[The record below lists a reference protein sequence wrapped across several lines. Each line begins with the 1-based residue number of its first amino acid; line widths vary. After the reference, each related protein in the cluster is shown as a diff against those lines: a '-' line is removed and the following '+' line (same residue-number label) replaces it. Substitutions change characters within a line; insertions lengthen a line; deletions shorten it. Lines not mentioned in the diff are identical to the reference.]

1 MQHLPRLLL
10 AALAIA
16 TAAGLNTQRPA
27 VAQNA
32 GQPEAASGW
41 SAKAVVR
48 TREEMIVA
56 ANPIAAKVGGDILA
70 AGGSAADAAIAT
82 QLTLGLVEP
91 QSSGIGGGGFFLHWR
106 ASDRKL
112 TSLDARETAPMAA
125 SPELFL
131 AADGKPLAFFDAVV
145 GGRSVGTPGVPALLW
160 EAHQR
165 WGKLPWA
172 ALFAPAIDL
181 AEKGFAISP
190 RLAGLIA
197 GDKHLARDPVARAY
211 FYLPDGAP
219 KPAGT
224 ILRNP
229 EYAATLRKLAEA
241 GPAAFYKGPIA
252 EAVAAAAQ
260 AEPNPGKLT
269 PSDLAAYSVKEREP
283 ICGPYRGHRICS
295 MGPPSSGGL
304 TILQM
309 LAMLEPH
316 DLKGY
321 GATSPNAIH
330 LMMQASAL
338 AYADRDSYLADPDF
352 VPSPVRGLLD
362 QGYLR
367 DRGREIAPDARFAP
381 AKPGAP
387 PERAGQAPPPAGITL
402 EIPAT
407 SHMSIVDRDGNAVA
421 FTTTIEDAFGAR
433 RMVGGFLLN
442 NQLTDFS
449 FRPDADGK
457 PVANRVQP
465 GKRPRSSMAPLMAFD
480 PSGKLT
486 FVAGSPGGSRIIGYV
501 ARSVVGLID
510 FDLDAQ
516 AAVSLPHAT
525 NRNGGADLEAGTS
538 AAQWREAL
546 EALGHKVT
554 ITDLT
559 SGLHVIRVRP
569 DGLEGGADP
578 RREGVALGR

>member
-1 MQHLPRLLL
+1 
-10 AALAIA
+10 
-16 TAAGLNTQRPA
+16 
-27 VAQNA
+27 
-32 GQPEAASGW
+32 
-41 SAKAVVR
+41 
-48 TREEMIVA
+48 
-56 ANPIAAKVGGDILA
+56 
-70 AGGSAADAAIAT
+70 
-82 QLTLGLVEP
+82 
-91 QSSGIGGGGFFLHWR
+91 
-106 ASDRKL
+106 
-112 TSLDARETAPMAA
+112 
-125 SPELFL
+125 
-131 AADGKPLAFFDAVV
+131 
-145 GGRSVGTPGVPALLW
+145 
-160 EAHQR
+160 
-165 WGKLPWA
+165 
-172 ALFAPAIDL
+172 
-181 AEKGFAISP
+181 
-190 RLAGLIA
+190 
-197 GDKHLARDPVARAY
+197 
-211 FYLPDGAP
+211 
-219 KPAGT
+219 
-224 ILRNP
+224 
-229 EYAATLRKLAEA
+229 
-241 GPAAFYKGPIA
+241 
-252 EAVAAAAQ
+252 
-260 AEPNPGKLT
+260 
-269 PSDLAAYSVKEREP
+269 VKEREP

-321 GATSPNAIH
+321 GARSPIAIH

-387 PERAGQAPPPAGITL
+387 PEREGQAPPPAGITL

-465 GKRPRSSMAPLMAFD
+465 GKRPRSSMAALMAFD

-486 FVAGSPGGSRIIGYV
+486 FVAGSPGGSRIIGFV

-525 NRNGGADLEAGTS
+525 NRNGGVDLEAGTS